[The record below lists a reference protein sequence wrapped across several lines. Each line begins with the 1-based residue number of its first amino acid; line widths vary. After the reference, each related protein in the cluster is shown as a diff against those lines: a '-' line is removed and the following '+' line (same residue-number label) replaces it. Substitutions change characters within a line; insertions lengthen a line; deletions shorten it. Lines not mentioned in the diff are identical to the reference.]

1 MKDGAKAW
9 LFREAIGRLSMK
21 ELLQESS
28 SSWLETGHKEDQ
40 IFALAGMAT
49 DAKKLGIKV
58 NCTVAWEKVYTQ
70 LAVAYVKRS
79 DLWFLHYCQGTLPG
93 RSLSLPS
100 WVPDWS
106 EGYRGALISHHY
118 ITPPKHLGTIETDSQ
133 PDLQEVDSH
142 GRLRLRGIIVDK
154 IDWVSSERFPMSVN
168 QLATSHRR
176 DLYRWIRVATSQCP
190 FQTRR
195 AIWTVMIAN
204 SYKLPL
210 PQEYHEKLTDEE
222 MRGIIDDA
230 FDSILEQDEVENEK
244 LRLVIECYLRCFMQA
259 TAWKCIF
266 LTRKGR
272 LGLGHTG
279 IQRGDHVVAFMGTE
293 TAFVIRSLA
302 VTSSETPRY
311 RIMGES
317 YVHEL
322 MEDQSLKA
330 SAVIEDIIL
339 E

>member
-1 MKDGAKAW
+1 MTAGGKAC

-28 SSWLETGHKEDQ
+28 SSWLETGRKEDQ
-40 IFALAGMAT
+40 IFALIGMAT
-49 DAKKLGIKV
+49 DAKTLGIKV
-58 NCTVAWEKVYTQ
+58 DCTIAWEKVYAQ

-79 DLWFLHYCQGTLPG
+79 DLWFLHYCLGTLPG

-106 EGYRGALISHHY
+106 QGYRGAPISHHY
-118 ITPPKHLGTIETDSQ
+118 VTPPKHLETVETDNQ
-133 PDLQEVDSH
+133 PDLREVDSH
-142 GRLRLRGIIVDK
+142 GRLRLRGIIVDE
-154 IDWVSSERFPMSVN
+154 IAWVSSERFPMSVN
-168 QLATSHRR
+168 QLATSDRKG
-176 DLYRWIRVATSQCP
+176 LYWWIRGVTSQCP
-190 FQTRR
+190 CQSRR

-204 SYKLPL
+204 SYNLPL
-210 PQEYHEKLTDEE
+210 PREYHEKVTNEE
-222 MRGIIDDA
+222 MRAILDDV
-230 FDSILEQDEVENEK
+230 FDSILEQDEVENKK

-266 LTRKGR
+266 QTRKGR

-279 IQRGDHVVAFMGTE
+279 IQRGDHVVAFMGAE
-293 TAFVIRSLA
+293 TAFVIRSVA

-311 RIMGES
+311 RIVGES

-322 MEDQSLKA
+322 MEDQNLKA
-330 SAVIEDIIL
+330 SAIIEEIIL